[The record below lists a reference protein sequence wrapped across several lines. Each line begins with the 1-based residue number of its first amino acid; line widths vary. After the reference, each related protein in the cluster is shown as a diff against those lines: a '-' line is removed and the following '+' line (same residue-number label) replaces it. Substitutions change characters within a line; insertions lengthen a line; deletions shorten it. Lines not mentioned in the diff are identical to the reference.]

1 VADNLSAV
9 SDSGP
14 IIHLSE
20 IDAAKAFNIFKE
32 LVIPNEVSRETK
44 NFRIPSIRIMQ
55 LNQKH
60 KDITKFLA
68 VSYNLDLGEAE
79 AISLCM
85 QENIKILFTDD
96 LEARTIAKYYKLE
109 VHGTIGI
116 LVKSF
121 RAGIFTEKE
130 VIAKLE
136 LLRIKSSLF
145 LTKDL
150 LNWSI
155 KQIKEHSRRRNKG
168 L

>member
-1 VADNLSAV
+1 MADKFSAV

-20 IDAAKAFNIFKE
+20 IDATKAFNIFKE
-32 LVIPNEVSRETK
+32 LVIPDEVSREIR
-44 NFRIPSIRIMQ
+44 NLRIPSIRIIQ
-55 LNQKH
+55 LDQKH

-96 LEARTIAKYYKLE
+96 LEARTIAKHYKLE

-121 RAGIFTEKE
+121 RAGIFAEKE
-130 VIAKLE
+130 VTSKLE
-136 LLRIKSSLF
+136 LLRTKSSLF

-150 LNWSI
+150 LDWSI
-155 KQIKEHSRRRNKG
+155 KQIKEYSRRKR
-168 L
+168 

>member
-1 VADNLSAV
+1 VADKLRAV

-20 IDAAKAFNIFKE
+20 INAAKAFNIFKD
-32 LVIPNEVSRETK
+32 LVIPDEVSRETK
-44 NFRIPSIRIMQ
+44 NLRVPGIKIIQ

-68 VSYNLDLGEAE
+68 VSYSLDFGEAE

-85 QENIKILFTDD
+85 QENIKLLFTDD
-96 LEARTIAKYYKLE
+96 LEARTIARHYKLE
-109 VHGTIGI
+109 VYGTIGI
-116 LVKSF
+116 LIKSF
-121 RAGIFTEKE
+121 RAGVFAEKE

-136 LLRIKSSLF
+136 LLRMKSSLF

-150 LNWSI
+150 LDWSI
-155 KQIKEHSRRRNKG
+155 KQIKEHSRGRKR
-168 L
+168 

>member
-1 VADNLSAV
+1 MTTRLSAV

-20 IDAAKAFNIFKE
+20 IDAAKAFKIFKE
-32 LVIPNEVSRETK
+32 LIIPDEVSRETK
-44 NFRIPSIRIMQ
+44 NLCIPSIRIVQ

-85 QENIKILFTDD
+85 QENIKLLFTDD
-96 LEARTIAKYYKLE
+96 LEARTIAKHYKLE
-109 VHGTIGI
+109 VHGTIGL

-121 RAGIFTEKE
+121 KNGIFREKE
-130 VIAKLE
+130 VLTNLE
-136 LLRIKSSLF
+136 LLRTKSSLF
-145 LTKDL
+145 ITKDL
-150 LNWSI
+150 LDWSI
-155 KQIKEHSRRRNKG
+155 KQIKEYSRKIKR
-168 L
+168 